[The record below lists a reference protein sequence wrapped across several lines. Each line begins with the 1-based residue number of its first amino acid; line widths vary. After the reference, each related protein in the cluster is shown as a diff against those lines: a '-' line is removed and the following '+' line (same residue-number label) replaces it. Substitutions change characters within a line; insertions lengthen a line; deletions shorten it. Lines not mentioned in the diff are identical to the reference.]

1 MNKVQDEGYSLGD
14 RLNPVSQAITSTPFV
29 EMRVDDF
36 TSLRAGPNLTNIAI
50 EDTESK
56 DEPETAK
63 FAGRAKSALEKRLDD
78 S

>member
-1 MNKVQDEGYSLGD
+1 
-14 RLNPVSQAITSTPFV
+14 
-29 EMRVDDF
+29 MRVDDF